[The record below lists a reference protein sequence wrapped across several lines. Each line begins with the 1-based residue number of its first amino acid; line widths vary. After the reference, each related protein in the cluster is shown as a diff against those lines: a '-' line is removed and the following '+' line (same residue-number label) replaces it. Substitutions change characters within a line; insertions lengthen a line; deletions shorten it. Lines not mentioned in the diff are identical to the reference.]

1 MYKPFPSFG
10 EWLLQPATTVGFD
23 AVSSIAEELNSK
35 PAETRREALDV
46 VRRVAALET
55 GAIEG
60 LYPSDRGL
68 TITAAAGIAILEG
81 IANKHGETARS
92 YLLAALDA
100 YELVLDFST
109 TKTPVALAWIRELH
123 SHICRNQET
132 YKVRVLES
140 EVAPQI

>member
-1 MYKPFPSFG
+1 MGDLQPRYVPFPSFSQ
-10 EWLLQPATTVGFD
+10 WLSQPATTVGFD
-23 AVSSIAEELNSK
+23 AVSSIVDELNSK

-81 IANKHGETARS
+81 IAIKHGEAARS
-92 YLLAALDA
+92 YLAAALDA

-109 TKTPVALAWIRELH
+109 TKTPIAPAWIRQLH
-123 SHICRNQET
+123 SEICL
-132 YKVRVLES
+132 K
-140 EVAPQI
+140 AG